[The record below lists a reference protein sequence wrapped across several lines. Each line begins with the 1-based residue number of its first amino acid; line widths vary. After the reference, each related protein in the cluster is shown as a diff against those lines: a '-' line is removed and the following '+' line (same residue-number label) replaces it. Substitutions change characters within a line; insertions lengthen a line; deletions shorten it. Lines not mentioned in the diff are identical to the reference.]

1 MTKNTPRI
9 FAEAYKDYSGKFSL
23 ASTRGFNTM
32 DLWCVVHGPTAQY
45 ETVVN
50 GKTLYSGPS
59 SLEAAQAYETAKLRQ
74 EK

>member
-1 MTKNTPRI
+1 MTNTPRI

-32 DLWCVVHGPTAQY
+32 DLWCVVNGPAAKY

-59 SLEAAQAYETAKLRQ
+59 SHEAALAYDAAKPRQ